1 MNAEEQKY
9 RQMTETAVWKL
20 IIKLSIPTMISM
32 MITTIYNT
40 ADTYFVSKI
49 SVSASAA
56 TGIVFSLMALLQAFG
71 FMLGHGAGS
80 NISRLLGAR
89 HVERAS
95 TFISAFVSVI
105 STMAR
110 LLEVSTFE
118 GIVGI
123 MRITPS

>member
-56 TGIVFSLMALLQAFG
+56 TGIVFS
-71 FMLGHGAGS
+71 
-80 NISRLLGAR
+80 
-89 HVERAS
+89 
-95 TFISAFVSVI
+95 
-105 STMAR
+105 
-110 LLEVSTFE
+110 
-118 GIVGI
+118 
-123 MRITPS
+123 

>member
-1 MNAEEQKY
+1 
-9 RQMTETAVWKL
+9 MTETAVWKL

-80 NISRLLGAR
+80 GSIRCRGSGFCLSGGGSGSGA
-89 HVERAS
+89 
-95 TFISAFVSVI
+95 FLSA
-105 STMAR
+105 AGA
-110 LLEVSTFE
+110 E
-118 GIVGI
+118 GKYHRQSEYHTKNLFHDQYSSKNVLILNVF
-123 MRITPS
+123 